1 MWWVK
6 GGGGRGGRGNVRERD
21 AGKEKNNE
29 AKSAGSINRHDD
41 WSDSDWV
48 EEEGKTRRE
57 KPKLVEFIFIQT
69 PLQHLSP
76 YKLPIHPEC
85 LLAPSSSTT
94 PSYPPLTLAPPPYF
108 PSPPPL
114 SPLPP
119 VPLPPLL
126 LLLCL
131 DLGRLELPPTHPPTT
146 LCPPASYESHGG
158 QGPRGCQGLLMT
170 PSPAI
175 TSGWQLYL
183 HKTSRQRGEPAR
195 S

>member
-108 PSPPPL
+108 PSPPPFPPSPCSITPPPPPSLFGFGQTWTPPHPPPHHPL
-114 SPLPP
+114 SPSQLWITWRPGTQRLPG
-119 VPLPPLL
+119 PPDDSQPGHNKWLTAL
-126 LLLCL
+126 F
-131 DLGRLELPPTHPPTT
+131 T
-146 LCPPASYESHGG
+146 
-158 QGPRGCQGLLMT
+158 
-170 PSPAI
+170 
-175 TSGWQLYL
+175 
-183 HKTSRQRGEPAR
+183 
-195 S
+195 

>member
-6 GGGGRGGRGNVRERD
+6 GGGGRGGIGNVRERD

-108 PSPPPL
+108 PSPPPFPPFPL
-114 SPLPP
+114 FHYPPSSSFSVWIWADLNSP
-119 VPLPPLL
+119 
-126 LLLCL
+126 
-131 DLGRLELPPTHPPTT
+131 PPTPP
-146 LCPPASYESHGG
+146 PPSVPQPAMNHMEARDPEAARASWW
-158 QGPRGCQGLLMT
+158 L
-170 PSPAI
+170 
-175 TSGWQLYL
+175 
-183 HKTSRQRGEPAR
+183 PAR
-195 S
+195 P